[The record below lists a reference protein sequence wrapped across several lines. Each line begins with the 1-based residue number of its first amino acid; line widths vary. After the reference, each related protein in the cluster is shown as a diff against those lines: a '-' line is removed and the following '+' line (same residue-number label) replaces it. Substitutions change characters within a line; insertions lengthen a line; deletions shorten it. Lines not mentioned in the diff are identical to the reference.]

1 MKAAVQFEVPGSVES
16 WMSDDRPRSHEV
28 LIRTIASGLCHSD
41 LHFLEGKYIHPVPVV
56 LGHEAAGIVEEV
68 GDAVTGIKAGDHVVT
83 CLSILRV
90 VRVLFERPARALHTG
105 RCGRGADDE
114 TPRLSLDGALVHPF
128 ARLGA
133 FAEKMLVHEHSVVTI
148 RPDMPF
154 DPAALLGCA
163 VVTGIG
169 AVTNTAGMRTGSTV
183 AVIGC
188 GGIGL
193 NAVQGASIA
202 GASRIVAIDKL
213 AWKLE
218 LARNFGAT
226 DLVDAAEEDPV
237 AAVRTLIAGGVDYAF
252 EAIGLK
258 STAEQAFPMLRQS
271 GTATVIGMIPARSK
285 IEVEGQDL
293 VFSEKKLRGSHMG
306 SNRFRIDIPLYID
319 LYLAGR
325 LNLDDLVSAR
335 ISWMECERGISR
347 LSLVT
352 HAERDDV
359 RSRSGSASRC
369 KMIGDDFSQRV

>member
-1 MKAAVQFEVPGSVES
+1 MKAAVQFEVPGKLEIVDIEI
-16 WMSDDRPRSHEV
+16 DRPRSHEV

-83 CLSILRV
+83 CLSIFCGSCEFCLSGRP
-90 VRVLFERPARALHTG
+90 VLCTREG
-105 RCGRGADDE
+105 VDRGADE
-114 TPRLSLDGALVHPF
+114 TPRLSLDSALVHAF

-154 DPAALLGCA
+154 DRAALLGCA

-258 STAEQAFPMLRQS
+258 STAEQAFQMLRQS
-271 GTATVIGMIPARSK
+271 GTATVIGMIPPGQK

-335 ISWMECERGISR
+335 ISLNEVNEGYAALTRGE
-347 LSLVT
+347 V
-352 HAERDDV
+352 A
-359 RSRSGSASRC
+359 RSVI
-369 KMIGDDFSQRV
+369 MFE